1 MKSFKFKWT
10 KEHGFSYSN
19 SSSRDEQKEGSF
31 SLKSRLDLQI
41 FSVLLLGEAEEV
53 HLLIAGPSSGWAEP
67 TVLCSVSELHE
78 FLDHDPPV
86 LPPKYFSHLPIRI
99 SRNHG

>member
-1 MKSFKFKWT
+1 
-10 KEHGFSYSN
+10 
-19 SSSRDEQKEGSF
+19 
-31 SLKSRLDLQI
+31 
-41 FSVLLLGEAEEV
+41 
-53 HLLIAGPSSGWAEP
+53 
-67 TVLCSVSELHE
+67 VSELHE